1 MTKSELQKKNP
12 DLLKITKGEL
22 ISLIPDIDFNKTWKE
37 MGYDEL
43 DVIEIVMELEKRLN
57 IEITDREVEIL
68 FDPNLKPPDFS
79 ALIRLDK
86 LNKLGI

>member
-1 MTKSELQKKNP
+1 MKRGELQKKNP

-57 IEITDREVEIL
+57 IEITDR
-68 FDPNLKPPDFS
+68 
-79 ALIRLDK
+79 
-86 LNKLGI
+86 